1 MCVIGWQSAEAV
13 RRRRTMGAMAL
24 GPEFDQ
30 PAGRSFQRFDNAVSR
45 GQDRL
50 FRVLWFAV
58 PPQSVARNLDF
69 QALLASRF
77 FADMALQALYYAALI
92 ASARAG
98 DQAIQAAIIGVAFLL
113 PGVVLGPWGGAVAD
127 AMPKR
132 LALVGAYL
140 LMGVLALLV
149 PFGTG
154 TGFIA
159 MLAVIFLVRILHQ
172 VSQPAEAAAA
182 PLVASHAELASA
194 NSFMSL
200 ASSTGEVTGKALLAP
215 AIVRFWGLRPITMIA
230 GLMFMFSALRVVKF
244 QPESERDAKFD
255 SGKIRRA
262 GVGEALRWLLD
273 EPGAFWMLLLAGMA
287 STTNV
292 VLGTLGPQYVRQV
305 LDVDPTFTFYV
316 FAPASLGVVAG
327 LFVAP
332 LTIRLFGERAVA
344 VGGFTVLSAAMVA
357 MGQVGWVSE
366 AFGWVLFIPIPV
378 PPEVE
383 MASALS
389 LIVGTGITTA
399 AAATQTYVGKF
410 VPVPIHG
417 RVFAILGALKDG
429 LAIPPL
435 LVLGAISAFTGV
447 GLVITLAPLAL
458 LFVAFGVARASR
470 SWHGR
475 RTQPGRFT
483 GRG

>member
-1 MCVIGWQSAEAV
+1 
-13 RRRRTMGAMAL
+13 MAL

-30 PAGRSFQRFDNAVSR
+30 PPGRSFRRFDDAVSR

-69 QALLASRF
+69 QALMASRF

-127 AMPKR
+127 AVPKR

-149 PFGTG
+149 PVATG
-154 TGFIA
+154 TGFVA
-159 MLAVIFLVRILHQ
+159 MLGVIFLVRVLHQ
-172 VSQPAEAAAA
+172 ISQPAEAAAA
-182 PLVASHAELASA
+182 PMVATHAELASA
-194 NSFMSL
+194 NSFLSL
-200 ASSTGEVTGKALLAP
+200 SSSAGEVTGKALLAP
-215 AIVRFWGLRPITMIA
+215 AVVRFWGLRPITVIA

-244 QPESERDAKFD
+244 QPESERGARFD
-255 SGKIRRA
+255 GSMIRRRA
-262 GVGEALRWLLD
+262 SVGEALRWLLD
-273 EPGAFWMLLLAGMA
+273 QPGAFWMLLLAGMA

-305 LDVDPTFTFYV
+305 LDVDPTYTFYV
-316 FAPASLGVVAG
+316 FAPASLGVVGG
-327 LFVAP
+327 LFLAP
-332 LTIRLFGERAVA
+332 LAIRLFGERASAVA
-344 VGGFTVLSAAMVA
+344 GFAALSVAMMA
-357 MGQVGWVSE
+357 MGQAAWVSSM
-366 AFGWVLFIPIPV
+366 FGWVLVIPLPV

-389 LIVGTGITTA
+389 LVVGASITVA
-399 AAATQTYVGKF
+399 AAATQTYIGKF

-435 LVLGAISAFTGV
+435 LVLGAVAAVTGV

-458 LFVAFGVARASR
+458 IVVAFGVARASR
-470 SWHGR
+470 AWHAR
-475 RTQPGRFT
+475 STQPGLFT
-483 GRG
+483 

>member
-1 MCVIGWQSAEAV
+1 
-13 RRRRTMGAMAL
+13 MAL

-30 PAGRSFQRFDNAVSR
+30 PPGRSFRRFDNAVSR

-77 FADMALQALYYAALI
+77 FADMALQALFYAALI

-98 DQAIQAAIIGVAFLL
+98 DEAIQAAIIGVAFLL
-113 PGVVLGPWGGAVAD
+113 PGVALGPWGGAVAD

-140 LMGVLALLV
+140 TMGLLALLV

-154 TGFIA
+154 TGFVA
-159 MLAVIFLVRILHQ
+159 MLAVIFLVRVLHL
-172 VSQPAEAAAA
+172 VSEPAEAAAA
-182 PLVASHAELASA
+182 PMVASHAELASA
-194 NSFMSL
+194 NSFISL
-200 ASSTGEVTGKALLAP
+200 ASSAGDVSGKALLAP
-215 AIVRFWGLRPITMIA
+215 TVVRFWGLRPITVIA

-244 QPESERDAKFD
+244 QPESERGARFER
-255 SGKIRRA
+255 SKIRRA
-262 GVGEALRWLLD
+262 GVGEALQWLLE

-292 VLGTLGPQYVRQV
+292 VLGTLGPQYVKQV
-305 LDVDPTFTFYV
+305 LGVDPAFTFYV

-327 LFVAP
+327 LFFSP

-344 VGGFTVLSAAMVA
+344 LGGFVMLSVAMFA
-357 MGQVGWVSE
+357 MGQVDWMSR
-366 AFGWVLFIPIPV
+366 AFGWVLVLPIPV
-378 PPEVE
+378 PREVE

-389 LIVGTGITTA
+389 LLVGTSITVA
-399 AAATQTYVGKF
+399 AAATQTYIGKF
-410 VPVPIHG
+410 VPVTIHG

-435 LVLGAISAFTGV
+435 LVLGAISSITGV
-447 GLVITLAPLAL
+447 GMVITLAPLAL
-458 LFVAFGVARASR
+458 VVVAYGVARASR
-470 SWHGR
+470 AWHGR
-475 RTQPGRFT
+475 HTASNSRFV
-483 GRG
+483 

>member
-1 MCVIGWQSAEAV
+1 
-13 RRRRTMGAMAL
+13 MAL

-30 PAGRSFQRFDNAVSR
+30 PPGRSFRRIDDAVSR

-77 FADMALQALYYAALI
+77 FADMALQSLYYAALI

-98 DQAIQAAIIGVAFLL
+98 DQAIQAAVIGVAFLL
-113 PGVVLGPWGGAVAD
+113 PGVVLGPWGGAVGTKAD
-127 AMPKR
+127 KR
-132 LALVGAYL
+132 LALIGAYL
-140 LMGVLALLV
+140 TMGLLALLV
-149 PFGTG
+149 PLGTG
-154 TGFIA
+154 TGFAA
-159 MLAVIFLVRILHQ
+159 MLAVIFLVRVLHQ

-182 PLVASHAELASA
+182 PMVASHAELASA
-194 NSFMSL
+194 NSFISL
-200 ASSTGEVTGKALLAP
+200 SSSAGEVTGKALLAP
-215 AIVRFWGLRPITMIA
+215 AVVRFWGLRPITAIA
-230 GLMFMFSALRVVKF
+230 GLMFIFSALRIVKF
-244 QPESERDAKFD
+244 QPDGERGARFKRAD
-255 SGKIRRA
+255 IRPA
-262 GVGEALRWLLD
+262 GVGEAFRWLLE

-292 VLGTLGPQYVRQV
+292 VLGTLGPQYVKQV
-305 LDVDPTFTFYV
+305 LDVDPAFTFYV

-327 LFVAP
+327 LFIAP
-332 LTIRLFGERAVA
+332 LAIRLFAERAVA
-344 VGGFTVLSAAMVA
+344 LGGFALMSAAMVA
-357 MGQVGWVSE
+357 MGQASWMADV
-366 AFGWVLFIPIPV
+366 FGWVLVIPAPGIST
-378 PPEVE
+378 EVA

-389 LIVGTGITTA
+389 LVVGTGITVA
-399 AAATQTYVGKF
+399 AAATQTYVGKY

-435 LVLGAISAFTGV
+435 LVLGAISAYTGV

-458 LFVAFGVARASR
+458 IVVALGVARASR

-475 RTQPGRFT
+475 RPTGSRFV
-483 GRG
+483 

>member
-1 MCVIGWQSAEAV
+1 
-13 RRRRTMGAMAL
+13 MAL

-30 PAGRSFQRFDNAVSR
+30 PPGRSFRRIDDAVSR

-92 ASARAG
+92 ASAQAG
-98 DQAIQAAIIGVAFLL
+98 DEAIQAAIIGVAFLL

-140 LMGVLALLV
+140 SMGVLALLV

-159 MLAVIFLVRILHQ
+159 MLAVIFLVRLLHQ
-172 VSQPAEAAAA
+172 VSQPAESAAA
-182 PLVASHAELASA
+182 PMVASHAELASA
-194 NSFMSL
+194 NSFLSL
-200 ASSTGEVTGKALLAP
+200 GSSAGEVVGKALLAP
-215 AIVRFWGLRPITMIA
+215 SIVRFWGLRPVTAIA

-244 QPESERDAKFD
+244 QPEGERGARFD
-255 SGKIRRA
+255 REKIRRA
-262 GVGEALRWLLD
+262 GVGEAFRWLLD

-292 VLGTLGPQYVRQV
+292 VLGTLGPQYVKQV
-305 LDVDPTFTFYV
+305 LEVDPAFTFYV

-327 LFVAP
+327 LFLAPVA
-332 LTIRLFGERAVA
+332 IRLFSERAVA
-344 VGGFTVLSAAMVA
+344 LGGFGVMSAAMVA
-357 MGQVGWVSE
+357 MGQVGWVSSV
-366 AFGWVLFIPIPV
+366 FDWVLFIPV
-378 PPEVE
+378 PGVSAEVE

-389 LIVGTGITTA
+389 LIVGAGITVA
-399 AAATQTYVGKF
+399 AAATQTYVGKY

-435 LVLGAISAFTGV
+435 LILGVIASCTGV

-458 LFVAFGVARASR
+458 TVVAFGVARASR

-475 RTQPGRFT
+475 RSMPDSRLL
-483 GRG
+483 

>member
-1 MCVIGWQSAEAV
+1 
-13 RRRRTMGAMAL
+13 MAL

-30 PAGRSFQRFDNAVSR
+30 PAGRAFQRFDDAVSR

-98 DQAIQAAIIGVAFLL
+98 DQAIQASIIGVAFLL

-132 LALVGAYL
+132 LALVGAYVT
-140 LMGVLALLV
+140 MGVLALLV
-149 PFGTG
+149 PFGAG
-154 TGFIA
+154 TGFVA
-159 MLAVIFLVRILHQ
+159 MLAVIFLVRVLHQ

-182 PLVASHAELASA
+182 PMVASHAELASA
-194 NSFMSL
+194 NSFLSL

-215 AIVRFWGLRPITMIA
+215 AIVRFWGLRPVTAIA
-230 GLMFMFSALRVVKF
+230 GLMFIFSALRVVKF
-244 QPESERDAKFD
+244 QPERERGARFD
-255 SGKIRRA
+255 RSRIRRA
-262 GVGEALRWLLD
+262 GVGEALRWLLN

-305 LDVDPTFTFYV
+305 LEVDPTFTFYV

-327 LFVAP
+327 LFFAP

-344 VGGFTVLSAAMVA
+344 VGGFTLLSAAMAA
-357 MGQVGWVSE
+357 MGQVDWVS
-366 AFGWVLFIPIPV
+366 AVFGWVLFIPV
-378 PPEVE
+378 PGVPEAVE

-389 LIVGTGITTA
+389 LLVGTGITLA
-399 AAATQTYVGKF
+399 AAATQTYIGKF

-417 RVFAILGALKDG
+417 RVFALLGALKDG

-435 LVLGAISAFTGV
+435 LVLGAVASVTGV
-447 GLVITLAPLAL
+447 GLMITLAPLSLLVVAL
-458 LFVAFGVARASR
+458 GVARASR
-470 SWHGR
+470 AWHGR
-475 RTQPGRFT
+475 YGQPGLFT
-483 GRG
+483 